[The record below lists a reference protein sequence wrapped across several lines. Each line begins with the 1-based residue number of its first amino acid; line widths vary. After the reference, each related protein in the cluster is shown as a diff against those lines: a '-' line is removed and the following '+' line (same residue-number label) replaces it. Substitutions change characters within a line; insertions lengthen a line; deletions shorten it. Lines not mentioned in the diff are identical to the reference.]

1 MKIAIVFG
9 KGLDGCGVEKYGYE
23 WKRYDPDNIDIFNL
37 AERNF
42 VRSGGHI
49 KESIS
54 FKPSEML
61 DIAKRLNDNYD
72 IVILN
77 SYPSPMHKR
86 ETIKSF
92 YYDLVLQIKKP
103 ILVSMM
109 HEIKRMNYDRIP
121 IHLAISNAADIIF
134 NFSTS

>member
-37 AERNF
+37 VERSF

-54 FKPSEML
+54 F
-61 DIAKRLNDNYD
+61 
-72 IVILN
+72 
-77 SYPSPMHKR
+77 
-86 ETIKSF
+86 
-92 YYDLVLQIKKP
+92 LVYEEASGI
-103 ILVSMM
+103 
-109 HEIKRMNYDRIP
+109 EIP
-121 IHLAISNAADIIF
+121 IIDSLLSK
-134 NFSTS
+134 TSKPLFLNT